1 MSQQGETTTTIRSAS
16 FVFFV
21 LFRDSP
27 VCVLQLSMLRN
38 GSMVGQLGR
47 CGQRDEKMGRKCQDL
62 ERWNFMGSWPT
73 SAWVR
78 TFYTFYQPFPQYHQ
92 AALQLLGSGE
102 NRQGQNSVVME
113 IYIYHV
119 TPLCGWNQTTLWL
132 EPSVTPSRSL
142 DPRVRSWL
150 GALSCKIRLTVSL
163 TQSHLKTGKNGMSY
177 YYHSDLTHP

>member
-1 MSQQGETTTTIRSAS
+1 MDRWLDNWEDVDKETKRWVVNVRIWKDGTPWEAGRPA
-16 FVFFV
+16 
-21 LFRDSP
+21 LDP
-27 VCVLQLSMLRN
+27 GVC
-38 GSMVGQLGR
+38 
-47 CGQRDEKMGRKCQDL
+47 
-62 ERWNFMGSWPT
+62 
-73 SAWVR
+73 

-142 DPRVRSWL
+142 DPRVRSWM
-150 GALSCKIRLTVSL
+150 GALPCKIRLTVSL
-163 TQSHLKTGKNGMSY
+163 TQSHLQTGKNGMSY
-177 YYHSDLTHP
+177 YYHSDMTHP